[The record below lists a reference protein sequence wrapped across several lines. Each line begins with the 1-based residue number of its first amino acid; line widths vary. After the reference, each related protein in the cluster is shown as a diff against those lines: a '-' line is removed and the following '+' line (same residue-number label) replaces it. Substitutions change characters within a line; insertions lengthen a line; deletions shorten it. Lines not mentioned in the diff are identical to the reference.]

1 MTDLQFLSGSPEAQ
15 STILPAALEET
26 VVSPAIPSALI
37 VHDNP
42 DMRRLFRSVLIER
55 LGMSRVIEA
64 DSVDAAVEHLAEANE
79 IGLAIISFDLRGME
93 ACVTVGLIRE
103 HFPKVRV
110 VVASSRRDNLAVLR
124 PLAAGAHGLIDIST
138 SLDDHAEA
146 LELVL
151 RGRVAVP
158 SWLPD
163 FRFKTDD

>member
-1 MTDLQFLSGSPEAQ
+1 MTDFQFLAGSPEAEQ
-15 STILPAALEET
+15 TIFPAALAET
-26 VVSPAIPSALI
+26 DAPSAIPSALI

-42 DMRRLFRSVLIER
+42 DLRRLFRSVLIER
-55 LGMSRVIEA
+55 LGIPSVIEA
-64 DSVDAAVEHLAEANE
+64 DSVDAAVEHLSEANG

-103 HFPKVRV
+103 HFPGVRV

-138 SLDDHAEA
+138 SPDDHAEA
-146 LELVL
+146 LDLVL

-163 FRFKTDD
+163 FRFKNDE